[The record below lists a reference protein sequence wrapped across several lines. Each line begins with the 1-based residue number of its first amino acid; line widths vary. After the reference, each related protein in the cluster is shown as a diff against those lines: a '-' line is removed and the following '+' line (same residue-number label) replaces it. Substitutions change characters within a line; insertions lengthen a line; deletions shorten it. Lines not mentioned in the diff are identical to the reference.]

1 MRDRSI
7 RSTAVTVFQRNTLDN
22 GLRVLTAD
30 LPYAQSVAVIVTL
43 AAGSRYETDETS
55 GIAHFSEHMFFKGT
69 EQRPSA
75 KEIAGAIDAIGGEFN
90 AFTGKEYT
98 VYYVKCAAEHRDVAL
113 DVLVDMLRNSLFEAE
128 EIEREKGVI
137 VEEMNMYYDTPR
149 DFIGSVYEHL
159 LWGDQPLG
167 RDIIGSKETVR
178 GATRD
183 TFMGYLDRWY
193 KPSRIV
199 LGVGGR
205 VGDDLLERAQDL
217 LGDLSDAETGE
228 PEATLPHANGRVR
241 VHTKQSEQAHV
252 SIGVHSLPLDHPDKY
267 ALQLLAT
274 VLGGGMSSR
283 LFSEVRERRGLAYY
297 VYGLNHSYSD
307 AGTLYSQAGVDI
319 TRIDD
324 AVSTIAGEL
333 RKIATEPLP
342 AEELQKARNFAKG
355 RFVLQ
360 LESPQGLMLFGLRKE
375 VLERETPD
383 PDEVLRGLDAVTA
396 DDVARVASELIT
408 PEHLRLAVI
417 GPFDDA
423 SRFEPL
429 LDG

>member
-1 MRDRSI
+1 
-7 RSTAVTVFQRNTLDN
+7 
-22 GLRVLTAD
+22 
-30 LPYAQSVAVIVTL
+30 
-43 AAGSRYETDETS
+43 
-55 GIAHFSEHMFFKGT
+55 
-69 EQRPSA
+69 
-75 KEIAGAIDAIGGEFN
+75 
-90 AFTGKEYT
+90 
-98 VYYVKCAAEHRDVAL
+98 
-113 DVLVDMLRNSLFEAE
+113 MLRNSRFEEE

-193 KPSRIV
+193 KPSRMV
-199 LGVGGR
+199 VGVAGR
-205 VGDDLLERAQDL
+205 IGDGLLERAQEL
-217 LGDLSDAETGE
+217 LGDLADADTGE
-228 PEATLPHANGRVR
+228 PEPTAPHADGRVR

-252 SIGVHSLPLDHPDKY
+252 TIGVHSLPLDHPDRY
-267 ALQLLAT
+267 AIQLVAS

-297 VYGLNHSYSD
+297 VHGLNHSYTD

-319 TRIDD
+319 DRIDD
-324 AVSTIAGEL
+324 AVATIASEL
-333 RKIATEPLP
+333 RKVATEPIP
-342 AEELQKARNFAKG
+342 ADELEKARNFAKG

-375 VLERETPD
+375 VLERRLPD
-383 PDEVLRGLDAVTA
+383 PDEVLKGIDAVTSE
-396 DDVARVASELIT
+396 DVARVASELIT
-408 PEHLRLAVI
+408 ADRLRLAVI